1 MGPDVHALHPGLPVN
16 RLDCGS
22 TAGCSE
28 SARRRSADSPAARA
42 DRHIPTPHIYPSIP
56 SVSLL
61 ACTIEALQ
69 WPLLFTSKGIL
80 ETCARVTTA
89 VSRLPAFPNDSK
101 GTKVS
106 VVLFWVTTFLATRG
120 EGWRGDPYHL
130 P

>member
-56 SVSLL
+56 SVSL
-61 ACTIEALQ
+61 ACTYNRGIAVASS
-69 WPLLFTSKGIL
+69 FYFKGHSRNMRSSNDGCKSFARISK
-80 ETCARVTTA
+80 
-89 VSRLPAFPNDSK
+89 
-101 GTKVS
+101 
-106 VVLFWVTTFLATRG
+106 
-120 EGWRGDPYHL
+120 
-130 P
+130 